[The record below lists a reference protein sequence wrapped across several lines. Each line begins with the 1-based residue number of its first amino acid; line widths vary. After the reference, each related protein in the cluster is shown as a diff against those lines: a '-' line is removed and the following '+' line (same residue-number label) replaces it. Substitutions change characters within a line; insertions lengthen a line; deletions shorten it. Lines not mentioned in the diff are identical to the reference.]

1 MEGRREE
8 MDFDDSDLFDDSD
21 HDPDFNIVE
30 FRKRNIGNC
39 SDSEEEE
46 FEREK
51 ERKKKK
57 IRTEI
62 FTKTASSDP
71 TPSNSQDESEYR
83 GEDEDEEVEEEEK
96 KEGSASDQEE
106 NTNYNRVK
114 MKCVAM
120 IKKMM
125 DKAKGQ
131 KRTALKNSL
140 ENLMKQETP
149 QQVSEI

>member
-1 MEGRREE
+1 MEDRREE

-57 IRTEI
+57 N
-62 FTKTASSDP
+62 K
-71 TPSNSQDESEYR
+71 
-83 GEDEDEEVEEEEK
+83 
-96 KEGSASDQEE
+96 
-106 NTNYNRVK
+106 NRN
-114 MKCVAM
+114 
-120 IKKMM
+120 IH
-125 DKAKGQ
+125 
-131 KRTALKNSL
+131 KNSL
-140 ENLMKQETP
+140 FRPNTLNL
-149 QQVSEI
+149 SG